1 MMTSQLM
8 LLLLLNLACAF
19 GLTLILYRNLL
30 KDKTQRVL
38 ALLRFLSFF
47 LLGVLLINPEIDAT
61 SYSLEKSKLIFAFDN
76 SESIKKL
83 SKPDQINQFFNEIR
97 NDQELNDSYTI
108 DFISFGSNLISLED
122 SLTFSEPN
130 TDISKLM
137 EYVNSI
143 EEDNTRLIISTDG
156 NQTVGEDYSLKSFN
170 SDISAS
176 ALVLGDTISEVDS
189 KIDLVNINNYTY
201 LKNKFP
207 VEVFVSHNNQ
217 ESTTQKLEVI
227 ENENILAS
235 RSLEIPAGSSVKTEF
250 LLSAESVG
258 TKVLKVRLQPI
269 PKEKNINNN
278 EKINSIDVID
288 SRSKILLISDLLH
301 PDIGFFNRILESSK
315 ELEFDYKTTEDPIN
329 ATEYDL
335 VILYQPQPSF
345 QNVLNS
351 VINNNVNYF
360 IIGGSHTNYSYLN
373 SLDLGFQKQ
382 LIESTEEYSSV
393 LNSEFT
399 LFLVNELNFN
409 MYPPLK
415 DKFGDL
421 KLNRNYSILLEKEL
435 NGIDVES
442 PLWIF
447 GSEKDVK
454 QSVLFGENLWKW
466 RARHYVENSS
476 FTEFDKSFQKIIQFL
491 SQSKFQNEVIVE
503 VEPLINSGDNQLLK
517 VFYYNSNF
525 EIDTRLDFNIKLENL
540 ISGDVINSRLLKNSE
555 AYTFNLSELKP
566 GNYSYSI
573 ESPDNDIKRNGK
585 FEILDFSAEMQ
596 FENAN
601 IENLQKIIEKENI
614 YLFSEK
620 SELITRLKND
630 KPKPIQ
636 KSIKKSESLINFEWL
651 ILLLALT
658 LSLEWF
664 FRKYKGLI

>member
-1 MMTSQLM
+1 M

-301 PDIGFFNRILESSK
+301 PDIGFFNRIL
-315 ELEFDYKTTEDPIN
+315 
-329 ATEYDL
+329 
-335 VILYQPQPSF
+335 
-345 QNVLNS
+345 
-351 VINNNVNYF
+351 
-360 IIGGSHTNYSYLN
+360 
-373 SLDLGFQKQ
+373 
-382 LIESTEEYSSV
+382 
-393 LNSEFT
+393 
-399 LFLVNELNFN
+399 
-409 MYPPLK
+409 
-415 DKFGDL
+415 
-421 KLNRNYSILLEKEL
+421 
-435 NGIDVES
+435 
-442 PLWIF
+442 
-447 GSEKDVK
+447 
-454 QSVLFGENLWKW
+454 
-466 RARHYVENSS
+466 
-476 FTEFDKSFQKIIQFL
+476 
-491 SQSKFQNEVIVE
+491 
-503 VEPLINSGDNQLLK
+503 
-517 VFYYNSNF
+517 
-525 EIDTRLDFNIKLENL
+525 
-540 ISGDVINSRLLKNSE
+540 
-555 AYTFNLSELKP
+555 
-566 GNYSYSI
+566 
-573 ESPDNDIKRNGK
+573 
-585 FEILDFSAEMQ
+585 
-596 FENAN
+596 
-601 IENLQKIIEKENI
+601 
-614 YLFSEK
+614 
-620 SELITRLKND
+620 
-630 KPKPIQ
+630 
-636 KSIKKSESLINFEWL
+636 
-651 ILLLALT
+651 
-658 LSLEWF
+658 
-664 FRKYKGLI
+664 